1 MLIHRFDDQVTDTA
15 EHVEDKMKQPSTGVV
30 TLDFGVHAW
39 SRPIKDGGPGYFL
52 NVGHDRNSTQVPG
65 FDGDGIFAKEY
76 RSENGDWK
84 IRSFMA
90 KNDADIVTKEYLM
103 DVISDLQFQIDT
115 LKEKINGF

>member
-1 MLIHRFDDQVTDTA
+1 MLIHRFKDKVTDTPD
-15 EHVEDKMKQPSTGVV
+15 HVIDEMKQPSTGVV
-30 TLDFGVHAW
+30 TMDFGVHAW
-39 SRPIKDGGPGYFL
+39 SRPIKNGGPGYFL
-52 NVGHDRNSTQVPG
+52 NVGHDRNSTEVPG

-90 KNDADIVTKEYLM
+90 KNDADLVTKEYLM
-103 DVISDLQFQIDT
+103 DVISDLQYQIDS